1 MYARLLLLL
10 PVTVQVGWLTTGS
23 TCIRGIHGCLYCTQ
37 AYTISLHTH
46 TLSLTLSLSL
56 THIHRTYMYVK
67 HLRLSF
73 FVSYRLSTYIH
84 KYLGC

>member
-46 TLSLTLSLSL
+46 SLSLTLSLSD
-56 THIHRTYMYVK
+56 THTPYVHVRKTPTPIFFCIVPITYL
-67 HLRLSF
+67 H
-73 FVSYRLSTYIH
+73 T
-84 KYLGC
+84 